1 VSALATP
8 ANVRA
13 VRRALLLV
21 IVGLGVQLGCA
32 FFWSPA
38 TFLLSALLG
47 MPLVILGA
55 FWAWLRRARIVTQRL
70 EDT

>member
-1 VSALATP
+1 VSALSTP

-21 IVGLGVQLGCA
+21 IVGLCVQLGCA

-38 TFLLSALLG
+38 AFLLSALLG

-55 FWAWLRRARIVTQRL
+55 LWAWLRRARIVAQRL
-70 EDT
+70 EET

>member
-1 VSALATP
+1 VSGLSTP

-21 IVGLGVQLGCA
+21 IAGLSVQLGCA

-55 FWAWLRRARIVTQRL
+55 VWAWLRRARVVAQRL
-70 EDT
+70 EET